1 MTAPIPREARQRV
14 WEMYLGGKS
23 FQLIEDVT
31 GVSKASV
38 VNIVRDMGGYDPDH
52 ILMRALAVNLRKNGS
67 DLSQY
72 ASTIRISSLLIEY
85 GVDYATGEELLGK
98 FLPTCYKLQWDPS
111 VAVHTLRQFLAS
123 AERYG
128 HTPMEHANYFNKL
141 HSSEAS
147 LHRRN
152 FRERKKLRDLIQKY
166 DIVKD
171 NLDVFLSE
179 DGVVSLIGN
188 NKLTVIESDWQ
199 IKELKNDISLSQQNK
214 SIDPI
219 KLEQLNES
227 LIVPVS
233 EQEVLD
239 KLDDIRRHPSKY
251 LYLFDKP
258 IPTGPSSIAGASQPT
273 PPVNTLEDSSDLDQE
288 QVSIDQISGDII

>member
-1 MTAPIPREARQRV
+1 MTAPIPREARRIA
-14 WEMYLGGKS
+14 WELYLGGKTLD
-23 FQLIEDVT
+23 LIAELTGISKTSVFNIARGMED
-31 GVSKASV
+31 K
-38 VNIVRDMGGYDPDH
+38 DPDYV
-52 ILMRALAVNLRKNGS
+52 LMRTLAVNLKKNGS

-72 ASTIRISSLLIEY
+72 ASVIRMSGVLDEN
-85 GVDYATGEELLGK
+85 GVDYATCEELLGK
-98 FLPTCYKLQWDPS
+98 FLPTCYKLQWEPS
-111 VAVHTLRQFLAS
+111 AAVHALYKFLAS

-128 HTPMEHANYFNKL
+128 HSPLEHANYFNKL
-141 HSSEAS
+141 QTTENKVMLRTLQA
-147 LHRRN
+147 
-152 FRERKKLRDLIQKY
+152 RKKLRDLTKKY
-166 DIVKD
+166 DFVQN
-171 NLDVFLSE
+171 NLDLFFSE
-179 DGVVSLIGN
+179 DGVLHLITS
-188 NKLTVIESDWQ
+188 NKMTVIESDRQ

-219 KLEQLNES
+219 ELEQLNES

-239 KLDDIRRHPSKY
+239 KLDDIRRHPSMY

-288 QVSIDQISGDII
+288 QVSIDQN